1 MERTQSITSEHVPA
15 GEGLP
20 PWLFEA
26 LCHPAEHAPF
36 MLLHPTE
43 LHRQRTLERLNEAGV
58 VVTPQYH
65 LTLN

>member
-1 MERTQSITSEHVPA
+1 MERTACITSEHVPA

-26 LCHPAEHAPF
+26 LCHPTEHAPF

-58 VVTPQYH
+58 VVTPS
-65 LTLN
+65 TISP